1 MLHHKHNYFLSLRL
15 LTSLYIYTYIF
26 MINDKWNTY
35 IYTYIDAHK
44 QGTFF
49 PKSGHFLQNEGT
61 SLLSWDYN
69 KNNNN
74 SYYSSMLL
82 FLKKERGELP
92 PPPFPLVPRLEIWL
106 FQLIDR
112 KSFITPEPQF
122 IFKLNFTQTHQF
134 SLTL

>member
-1 MLHHKHNYFLSLRL
+1 MYA
-15 LTSLYIYTYIF
+15 
-26 MINDKWNTY
+26 
-35 IYTYIDAHK
+35 YIDAHK

-82 FLKKERGELP
+82 FLKKERGEP
-92 PPPFPLVPRLEIWL
+92 PPPPSPLVPRLEI
-106 FQLIDR
+106 
-112 KSFITPEPQF
+112 
-122 IFKLNFTQTHQF
+122 
-134 SLTL
+134 